1 MTSSPVSPVLCCQGC
16 IWSPVFYILGV
27 YIRHQGGQGGAWQQ
41 WRQLSYG
48 CTQATQE
55 KIMRRI
61 YLCCFVNIHGPEYF
75 VSQMTLSL
83 PHLVVYIDIE
93 WSENVDTHRT
103 QIVSVH
109 AYAYIW
115 QTLATHCFGNVPSPV
130 CPTLVWSV
138 TPYITGK
145 LQHYHYLS
153 THLGPVSSDQH

>member
-16 IWSPVFYILGV
+16 CISSPVFYIWGV
-27 YIRHQGGQGGAWQQ
+27 YIRHRGGQGGAWQQ
-41 WRQLSYG
+41 WRQLSHE
-48 CTQATQE
+48 CTQASLK
-55 KIMRRI
+55 KIKRRI
-61 YLCCFVNIHGPEYF
+61 YLCCFVNIHGSEYF

-103 QIVSVH
+103 QIC
-109 AYAYIW
+109 AYIW
-115 QTLATHCFGNVPSPV
+115 QTLATQCFGNVPSPV

-153 THLGPVSSDQH
+153 PGPVSSDQH